1 MRRISLREKDR
12 DRMKRLTTQEILSLV
27 GIAIASPVLA
37 MGILVSARAAAMGG
51 NDFLL
56 FALAL
61 CGAVVSGI
69 NGFGRRTIKAKCH
82 VRGGHRGP
90 QPKVALHS

>member
-1 MRRISLREKDR
+1 
-12 DRMKRLTTQEILSLV
+12 MKRLKTQEILSLV
-27 GIAIASPVLA
+27 GIAIAAPILA
-37 MGILVSARAAAMGG
+37 LGILVSARATAMTM

-61 CGAVVSGI
+61 CGAVVSSI

-82 VRGGHRGP
+82 IRGGHRGP
-90 QPKVALHS
+90 QLKVALHS